1 MILKEEW
8 TLNLIRQFAENRY
21 NMIKWKDKE
30 IIVKEVA
37 SIRKIEESDL
47 KEIKWL
53 WEKTLVVLIENWIKN
68 KSSLKEK
75 GITFIKKLKLNP
87 ISFNA
92 IKKYLEEA

>member
-1 MILKEEW
+1 MIFKEDAI
-8 TLNLIRQFAENRY
+8 LRIAQQFAENRY

-30 IIVKEVA
+30 EIVKEVA

-53 WEKTLVVLIENWIKN
+53 WEKTLIMLIENWIKN
-68 KSSLKEK
+68 KSDLKEK
-75 GITFIKKLKLNP
+75 GITFIKKLKINP

-92 IKKYLEEA
+92 IKKYLEEN